1 MGRNE
6 RRNPGARGH
15 RGAWVVEM
23 IETLKRRKVEAE
35 RSLKF
40 EVSLG
45 YTGLRPCLK
54 KTKKQKTVYTQDRP
68 INRARGR
75 LKQERCHVSL
85 RPAELCRMYGP
96 ARGTKQDPVSMP
108 NLCFRGSGELRKA

>member
-1 MGRNE
+1 MHRLWQACREVLERAKARSGWCAGEGLPCDVRTVGRNE

-40 EVSLG
+40 EISLG
-45 YTGLRPCLK
+45 YTSLRPCLK
-54 KTKKQKTVYTQDRP
+54 KTKKQKAVYARDR
-68 INRARGR
+68 
-75 LKQERCHVSL
+75 
-85 RPAELCRMYGP
+85 
-96 ARGTKQDPVSMP
+96 
-108 NLCFRGSGELRKA
+108 